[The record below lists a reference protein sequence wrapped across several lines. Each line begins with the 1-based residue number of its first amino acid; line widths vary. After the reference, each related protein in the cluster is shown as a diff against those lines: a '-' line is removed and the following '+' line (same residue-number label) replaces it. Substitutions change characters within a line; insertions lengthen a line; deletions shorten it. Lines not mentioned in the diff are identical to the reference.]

1 MIENNELFSKMNIE
15 EINDILKKCEAKTVK
30 FKKDE
35 VIISPGNLVEK
46 FGIILSGNLMGL
58 YNDYWGNRT
67 ILTKLKENDM
77 FGEAFALSRQ
87 SNVGVS
93 VVSVSDSEILF
104 IEYDKFISLDNKEI
118 IKNML
123 KILSEKNVFLT
134 SKIECLSKRS
144 IRSKLLSYLSDVALK
159 KNTNEFEI
167 PFDRQELADF
177 LGVDRSALSSELSK
191 LQKENILKFNKNK
204 FKLI

>member
-1 MIENNELFSKMNIE
+1 MIENNELFYKISLE
-15 EINDILKKCEAKTVK
+15 DIKIILDKCHAKTLK

-35 VIISPGNLVEK
+35 VVITPGSFLNE

-58 YNDYWGNRT
+58 YDDYWGNRT
-67 ILTKLKENDM
+67 ILTILKENDM

-87 SNVGVS
+87 LNVGVS
-93 VVSVSDSEILF
+93 VVSVSDSEVLF
-104 IEYDKFISLDNKEI
+104 IDYDKFINLENKQI

-144 IRSKLLSYLSDVALK
+144 IRSKLLSYLSDFALK
-159 KNTNEFEI
+159 KNTNEFKI
-167 PFDRQELADF
+167 PFNRQELADF

-191 LQKENILKFNKNK
+191 LQKEKILKFNKNE
-204 FKLI
+204 FKLL